1 MHGET
6 PHESKTPGPRP
17 RVRFYRRGRSCQRQA
32 RLARGA
38 QACDNHAMDFMDW
51 IRHPASD
58 FNIVLFVALA
68 AAAVIVMGVGK
79 GGFGG
84 GAGSLSVP
92 LMMQTGVP
100 ARSVLGAWLPILL
113 VCDIFTLRSYPR
125 QWSRRAVALLVPGA
139 LGGIAIGLAVLDSF
153 KGREHWLR
161 ITIGA
166 MALVFAA
173 FFALR
178 GRLEKRLEEE
188 PAWRPGWLA
197 GTAAGLVAG
206 AATVL
211 CHSAGPVTTVYLL
224 PQKLDK
230 QSFVGTTARFY
241 VMLNLVKVPLFLW
254 QGIIDEPTLKF
265 SAWMWVLCPPGVW
278 LGSWLNRRISPSG
291 FVRVIYVLLAIAGGK
306 LVFDGLRAALTGG

>member
-1 MHGET
+1 MG
-6 PHESKTPGPRP
+6 
-17 RVRFYRRGRSCQRQA
+17 F
-32 RLARGA
+32 L
-38 QACDNHAMDFMDW
+38 DW

-58 FNIVLFVALA
+58 FNPVLFVALA

-125 QWSRRAVALLVPGA
+125 QWSRRAVALLAPGA

-153 KGREHWLR
+153 KGRGHWLR

-173 FFALR
+173 FFALK
-178 GRLEKRLEEE
+178 GRLEKRLEEK

-197 GTAAGLVAG
+197 GTVAGLVAG
-206 AATVL
+206 VATVL

-230 QSFVGTTARFY
+230 RSFVGTTARFY

-265 SAWMWVLCPPGVW
+265 SAWMWLLCPLGVW
-278 LGSWLNRRISPSG
+278 LGSWLNRRISPAG

-306 LVFDGLRAALTGG
+306 LVFDGLRVALGGG